1 MKGGESGGGLMEGRE
16 WGWWMLPCVR
26 GEAETSSVVV
36 TCRLLVACCLL
47 FTCCLL
53 FACCLPVA
61 CCLLFACRFLFV
73 CRLPIACRLACR
85 LSSHVIVVPRCQWVV
100 VLGVCGFSWCQAPVA
115 ICGWW
120 CGHVVV
126 SWSGGEALLSSS
138 MGWPL
143 TFPQRPCQRWARL
156 LSDRRPGAANEV
168 SEVGGDD
175 DGAVTHIPQRPRH
188 VRGVG
193 APLVCYRARTVV
205 LGLQTRLVRWGVMTT
220 GGRSPSPAP
229 SHVRG
234 MGVPPVRCR
243 AWTSV
248 CCIEGRADGGRR

>member
-1 MKGGESGGGLMEGRE
+1 M
-16 WGWWMLPCVR
+16 
-26 GEAETSSVVV
+26 
-36 TCRLLVACCLL
+36 RLG
-47 FTCCLL
+47 
-53 FACCLPVA
+53 P
-61 CCLLFACRFLFV
+61 R
-73 CRLPIACRLACR
+73 P
-85 LSSHVIVVPRCQWVV
+85 LSSHVDSSSRVTSSSCVASPSRVTSSSRVASSLRVASPSRVGSHVACLRVSLSSRAVNGWWCWVFAASR
-100 VLGVCGFSWCQAPVA
+100 GAGPPVA
-115 ICGWW
+115 IRGWW

-126 SWSGGEALLSSS
+126 SGSGGEALSSSS

-143 TFPQRPCQRWARL
+143 TIPQHPCQCWARL
-156 LSDRRPGAANEV
+156 LSDGRPGAANEV

-175 DGAVTHIPQRPRH
+175 DGVVTHIPQRPRH

-234 MGVPPVRCR
+234 MGAPPVRCR
-243 AWTSV
+243 ACTCV
-248 CCIEGRADGGRR
+248 CCIEGRADGGCR